1 MPHACKR
8 HRLPLTRHLV
18 QHQSSLFPHLS
29 KFTGHLQSFAQGS
42 FVPCQKSPVQ
52 QKLVAHDAFME
63 SDPLF
68 KKSIGQIT
76 MQLAIPL
83 FILLRI
89 FLKCL
94 CSILAL
100 WGTASSASNTKAM
113 LSVPQARQFKFKCLC
128 LAVQK
133 LCSLPLSPSPSLS
146 LPLSPSLSLPPSVC
160 LSVCFVCLSVCL
172 SWSVLVCS
180 GLFCSVSVCSLRVCL
195 CLSVSA
201 CLSLLDMF
209 KTLDDAWPESE
220 TCDCPALSK
229 RYIDREKERVDVKE

>member
-146 LPLSPSLSLPPSVC
+146 LPLSPSLSLSLPSSLG

-180 GLFCSVSVCSLRVCL
+180 GLFCSVLSLSVLYVSVCVCPCLPVCL
-195 CLSVSA
+195 YLICL
-201 CLSLLDMF
+201 
-209 KTLDDAWPESE
+209 KH
-220 TCDCPALSK
+220 
-229 RYIDREKERVDVKE
+229 